1 MHPGPHV
8 IRKQALL
15 WLSYVIVNDR
25 TGEVNVFT
33 LQEISF
39 AIRFPVWIRTSAPAE
54 NQ

>member
-25 TGEVNVFT
+25 TGEVNVFPQYQNIGT
-33 LQEISF
+33 G
-39 AIRFPVWIRTSAPAE
+39 
-54 NQ
+54 